1 MTTTTGL
8 HYLSL
13 HELAGR
19 IQSKDV
25 SSAEVTS
32 ALLERIERLNPK
44 LNAYI
49 TVMAESA
56 LADARAADDE
66 IAAGSYRGP
75 LHGVPVGVK
84 DLCATKGVRTTAGS
98 KIMADNVPDEDAA
111 VIRKLREAGAVII
124 GKTHMHEFAF
134 GATGVNDH
142 YGPARNPWDTERIT
156 GGSSSGSGAAVA
168 AGLCYAALGSDT
180 GGSIRIPA
188 SLCGIAGLKQTY
200 GRVSLHGVVPLA
212 WSLDHIGPMARTVR
226 DCALVLAAIAGPDA
240 NDPST
245 VDEPVEDWAA
255 GLAGLDDG
263 LAGLRIGVPV
273 AFAYERAAPDVAAR
287 VREAVATLSSLGAD
301 VREVEL
307 PMLQEYWAAASQ
319 VVIAEAAAYH
329 KEHMAQ
335 RAQDFGESV
344 RQRIQI
350 GLDMSA
356 TDYVSGARV
365 RDEARRTADDV
376 LLNGLDLL
384 AMPST
389 INTAA
394 TIESAT
400 TDDPTLGLTWL
411 TAPFNVTG
419 QPAISIPCGFTDD
432 NLPVGL
438 QLIGRR
444 FDERTV
450 LRAAH
455 TFEMQ
460 AGETQSGDSMPQPPV
475 D

>member
-8 HYLSL
+8 HHLPL
-13 HELAGR
+13 HELARR

-25 SSAEVTS
+25 SSVEVTS

-44 LNAYI
+44 LNAFI

-66 IAAGSYRGP
+66 IAAGNYRGP
-75 LHGVPVGVK
+75 LHGVPIGVK

-98 KIMADNVPDEDAA
+98 KIMADNVPDEDAT

-124 GKTHMHEFAF
+124 GKTHLHEFAF

-142 YGPARNPWDTERIT
+142 YPTARNPWDTERIT
-156 GGSSSGSGAAVA
+156 GGSSSGSAAAVT

-200 GRVSLHGVVPLA
+200 GRVSLNGVVPLS
-212 WSLDHIGPMARTVR
+212 WSLDHVGPMARTVR

-245 VDEPVEDWAA
+245 VDAPVEDWAD
-255 GLAGLDDG
+255 GLDDG
-263 LAGLRIGVPV
+263 LAGLRIGVPA
-273 AFAYERAAPDVAAR
+273 AFAYERTSPDVAAR
-287 VREAVATLSSLGAD
+287 VQEAIATLSRLGAH
-301 VREVEL
+301 VREVER
-307 PMLQEYWAAASQ
+307 PVLQEYWAAASQ
-319 VVIAEAAAYH
+319 VLIGEAAAYH
-329 KEHMAQ
+329 KPNMEQ
-335 RAQDFGESV
+335 RAQDIGESV

-350 GLDMSA
+350 GLDMPA
-356 TDYVSGARV
+356 TDYIGGARL
-365 RDEARRTADDV
+365 RDESRRTADDV
-376 LLNGLDLL
+376 LLDGLDLL

-394 TIESAT
+394 TIESVTA
-400 TDDPTLGLTWL
+400 DDPTLGLTWL
-411 TAPFNVTG
+411 TAPFDLTG

-432 NLPVGL
+432 GLPVGL

-455 TFEMQ
+455 TFE
-460 AGETQSGDSMPQPPV
+460 TQSGVSMPQPPV

>member
-1 MTTTTGL
+1 MTTATGL
-8 HYLSL
+8 HYLPL
-13 HELAGR
+13 HELARR

-44 LNAYI
+44 LNAFI

-66 IAAGSYRGP
+66 IAAGNYRGP
-75 LHGVPVGVK
+75 LHGVPIGVK

-98 KIMADNVPDEDAA
+98 KIMADNVPDEDAT
-111 VIRKLREAGAVII
+111 VVRKLREAGAVII

-212 WSLDHIGPMARTVR
+212 WSLDHVGPMARTVR
-226 DCALVLAAIAGPDA
+226 DCALVLTAIAGRDPK
-240 NDPST
+240 DPST
-245 VDEPVEDWAA
+245 TDEPVEDWAA
-255 GLAGLDDG
+255 DLDDG
-263 LAGLRIGVPV
+263 LAGLRIGVPTAY
-273 AFAYERAAPDVAAR
+273 AFERTEPDVAAL
-287 VREAVATLSSLGAD
+287 VHDAIATLERLGA
-301 VREVEL
+301 EVQQLDL
-307 PMLQEYWAAASQ
+307 PILEEYWTNATQ
-319 VVIAEAAAYH
+319 VLLGEAAAFH
-329 KEHMAQ
+329 RENMEQ
-335 RAQDFGESV
+335 RPQDYGENV
-344 RQRIQI
+344 RPRIQL
-350 GLDMSA
+350 GLDMKV
-356 TDYVSGARV
+356 TDYVDAARY
-365 RDEARRTADDV
+365 RDEARRTCDAV
-376 LLNGLDLL
+376 LLSDVDLL
-384 AMPST
+384 AMPAT
-389 INTAA
+389 RTATVPIDSVA
-394 TIESAT
+394 A
-400 TDDPTLGLTWL
+400 DDPTVGLTL
-411 TAPFNVTG
+411 FTAPFDLTG
-419 QPAISIPCGFTDD
+419 QPAISVPCGFTEQG
-432 NLPVGL
+432 LPVGL
-438 QLIGRR
+438 QLVGRR

-455 TFEMQ
+455 AFETES
-460 AGETQSGDSMPQPPV
+460 GESSRHPPV